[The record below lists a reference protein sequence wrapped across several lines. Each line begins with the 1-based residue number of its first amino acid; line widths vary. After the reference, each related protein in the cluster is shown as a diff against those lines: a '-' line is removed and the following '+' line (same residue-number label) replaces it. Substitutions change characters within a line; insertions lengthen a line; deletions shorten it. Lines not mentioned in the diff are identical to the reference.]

1 MFKNQWYAVEHG
13 SLITDAPHAVK
24 LCSQDLVIYRSAGK
38 LVAQADVCP
47 HRGASLALGRVV
59 EGCIQC
65 PYHGW
70 KFDASGVCTEIPAN
84 PPGTPIT
91 KKARID
97 SYPVA
102 EKYGFVWVF
111 LGDDQSG
118 DAFIPELPY
127 LDDVAAAS
135 KAGYRAVI
143 GDFTWNA
150 NWERVL
156 ENAVDIA
163 HTPFV
168 HYTSFGNR
176 DKPEIEDFAIEGNP
190 GHSAI
195 ATVNLEPPP
204 PKGIWGVFMK
214 NKERPPVKTRTGL
227 FFPNVSLLEVN
238 LSIGQMLIY
247 TAAVPV
253 DEHTTISKFIMLRS
267 FFTGGWADK
276 DSIKRT
282 MKIFLEDKDTVE
294 SQKPRLVP
302 ADINAEL
309 HVKSDAV
316 QLAFRRWRVAQT
328 EAGNRLAFWE
338 PKTKVSLVSS
348 PSRRADASQQ
358 WVFGER
364 EAVVCSGSKA
374 EPHSGKDQSH
384 DQSHEHSQDDVADI
398 ADGSN
403 AQASPTDGNR
413 VPVAGQ

>member
-13 SLITDAPHAVK
+13 SLITDTPHAVK
-24 LCSQDLVIYRSAGK
+24 LCSQDLVIYRSGGK

-70 KFDASGVCTEIPAN
+70 KFDSSGICTEIPAN

-97 SYPVA
+97 SYP
-102 EKYGFVWVF
+102 
-111 LGDDQSG
+111 
-118 DAFIPELPY
+118 ELPY
-127 LDDVAAAS
+127 LDDVAAAT

-204 PKGIWGVFMK
+204 PKGIWGVLMK

-328 EAGNRLAFWE
+328 EAGNRLAGWE
-338 PKTKVSLVSS
+338 PKTKVSLVPS

-364 EAVVCSGSKA
+364 EAVVGSGLKA
-374 EPHSGKDQSH
+374 APNSH
-384 DQSHEHSQDDVADI
+384 DSSQEQSQEHHQEHDREDV

-403 AQASPTDGNR
+403 SQGAPSDGNR
-413 VPVAGQ
+413 VPVAGH